1 MEIVDFHAHVLP
13 HMDHG
18 STRTETGKDQLALIH
33 AAGVH
38 TVCAT
43 SHFYPQDILPSV
55 FLEQRQESLARLLKT
70 YGDAPRPR
78 IILGAEV
85 LICPGIQEME
95 GLEELC
101 LEGSNIL
108 LLEMPF
114 TKSGWDRS
122 LFRAAYEIMGRG
134 IRPVLAHVDRYPEPL
149 IEEMFDMGLCGQIN
163 AVSMV
168 KGLFKPRHLL
178 RWIEEGRIKAF
189 GSDLHGRDPRTYAP
203 FTKLQKQYPDVFS
216 SVMASTAELLKDVKR
231 H

>member
-1 MEIVDFHAHVLP
+1 
-13 HMDHG
+13 
-18 STRTETGKDQLALIH
+18 
-33 AAGVH
+33 
-38 TVCAT
+38 
-43 SHFYPQDILPSV
+43 
-55 FLEQRQESLARLLKT
+55 
-70 YGDAPRPR
+70 
-78 IILGAEV
+78 
-85 LICPGIQEME
+85 ME

-122 LFRAAYEIMGRG
+122 LFRAAYEIKGRG

-189 GSDLHGRDPRTYAP
+189 GSDLHGRDPRAYAP
-203 FTKLQKQYPDVFS
+203 FIKLQKQYPDVFS